1 MWQKEPA
8 TFASTTRLGLAQALA
23 PMPEVTVDFITK
35 EPWQMVLVEEGP
47 WDDVSTNLRRLQDRL
62 YSCIDA
68 AIDGKLTELYPE
80 SVGASVV
87 IRLDGYG
94 LPMPDSREFFD
105 RFSSAVLDLPDYRA
119 ALEASPHVSG
129 VQFVAHFE

>member
-1 MWQKEPA
+1 
-8 TFASTTRLGLAQALA
+8 
-23 PMPEVTVDFITK
+23 MPEVTVDFITK

-68 AIDGKLTELYPE
+68 AIDGKLAELYPE

>member
-1 MWQKEPA
+1 M
-8 TFASTTRLGLAQALA
+8 LGLDLTQALA

-68 AIDGKLTELYPE
+68 AIDGKLAELYPE

-105 RFSSAVLDLPDYRA
+105 RFSSAVLDLPYYRA
-119 ALEASPHVSG
+119 ALETSPHVSG
-129 VQFVAHFE
+129 VQFEAHFE